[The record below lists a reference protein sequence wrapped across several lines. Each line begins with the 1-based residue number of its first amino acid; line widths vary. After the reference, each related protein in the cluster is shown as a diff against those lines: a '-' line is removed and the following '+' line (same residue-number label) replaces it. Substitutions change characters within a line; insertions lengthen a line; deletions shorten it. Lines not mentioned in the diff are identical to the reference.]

1 MQCIKKT
8 VAHVKRVYFSYAIHK
23 LCCCLSLAICSRI
36 INLPNGNV
44 FGKTYLDGDQLR
56 FQCLQ
61 GYVLD
66 GKQSITCLS
75 NRTWSARKPLCRGK
89 QIIASSYTL
98 LTTDNITACKEQ
110 KVCHESCSVFCD
122 LLQYTHTGKCN
133 PFVLYSETFNLLKI
147 LRDFCGMEKNKK
159 TNKSTDVICRHLHS

>member
-66 GKQSITCLS
+66 GKQS
-75 NRTWSARKPLCRGK
+75 
-89 QIIASSYTL
+89 IASSYTL

-159 TNKSTDVICRHLHS
+159 TNKSTDVI